1 MLYLPLLNKVDREI
15 DVTCKLLHSVQTV
28 ILDDEADLEIAV
40 YGQLMRLF
48 NKIAFS
54 LINLAFFNEDRLLGV
69 CLQLSIGRLFV
80 LHLGKS
86 ININNCI

>member
-1 MLYLPLLNKVDREI
+1 MLYLPLLNKVDCEI

-40 YGQLMRLF
+40 DGQLMRLF
-48 NKIAFS
+48 NKIALP

-69 CLQLSIGRLFV
+69 CLQSSIGRLFV

-86 ININNCI
+86 INIYNCI